1 MEDRRQDSDDDLP
14 PPIEMGQQEAS
25 YSSSYN
31 ETFVG
36 QSPPT
41 GVTQS
46 RRMTGSTK
54 AMAIKP
60 IAKSE
65 YATDLAVAYDD
76 AGSRRYRQCGP

>member
-36 QSPPT
+36 QVASN
-41 GVTQS
+41 
-46 RRMTGSTK
+46 RRN
-54 AMAIKP
+54 
-60 IAKSE
+60 
-65 YATDLAVAYDD
+65 AVEKDD
-76 AGSRRYRQCGP
+76 REHEGDGDQADR